1 MGAEILIDYENLPRQ
16 SSNIRNS
23 AVQINKKLAEVY
35 NKIGNMHENWYG
47 MRYNDLVRGL
57 NSIIPQLNQ
66 FLSVIETDLPY
77 VIEAISN
84 NFSEVDIKQ
93 RVTTEQKT
101 NIQNIQPIP
110 VVNDIGL
117 RYLDVEVENVRKEV
131 VADLNEIRGIMEDI
145 GGTVGQLVMECD
157 GSEEFKSQFSKLK
170 ESFNQS
176 LSNIENTVVEYMN
189 KTKIQIEKAEK
200 ANTVS

>member
-23 AVQINKKLAEVY
+23 AVQINKKLVEVY
-35 NKIGNMHENWYG
+35 KKIESMHANWYG

-66 FLSVIETDLPY
+66 FLSVIETDVPY

-93 RVTTEQKT
+93 RVTVEQKID
-101 NIQNIQPIP
+101 IQSIQPIP
-110 VVNDIGL
+110 IINDIGL